1 MTQEDVKQ
9 KFAKANDELCST
21 VIPAITNSVMD
32 AFQMGVHTG
41 IEMGTNILLDK
52 ATEYLKAKGYWDIVE
67 EFRKAMME

>member
-1 MTQEDVKQ
+1 MTQEEVKQ
-9 KFAKANDELCST
+9 KFTKVNDELYST

-52 ATEYLKAKGYWDIVE
+52 ATEYLKVKGYWNIVE
-67 EFRKAMME
+67 EFRRAMSE